1 MILFEYQEKAVKS
14 LFEKTEEALDFYE
27 VRKSKNKAVDTKT
40 IHFTSPTGSGKTIM
54 SFALMNEL
62 VQMYDNLVFVWIAP
76 NTLHTQSLDKFDKLV
91 DAISSPLNPID
102 SDGIESDNMLHE
114 NDILCLN
121 WSSLDKK
128 NNTLIRENESGK
140 YIDNIM
146 HLTRED
152 GKIII
157 ALIDESHIASQNDT
171 TKAYE
176 FLRKLNPT
184 VKLEITATPKKME
197 LGDENVEVPR
207 QEVVDAGVIKKQFV
221 FNAFED
227 SGVDNKKLV
236 KYAYDKLQEITQK
249 YNEYTNGKIIPL
261 MIIQIENEKTDD
273 YNRVKHEIERHL
285 TDIGI
290 NVSNEVAYYLSEDKD
305 KSENLAENNNPIQIV
320 FTKTAIATGWDC
332 PRASVLL
339 TFRKSNDD
347 KFKTQVLGR
356 INRMPE
362 LKHYGEELLDSAYVF
377 ANVSKY
383 IPDDPTSKYAMKT
396 VEEVEQETVPMK
408 DELKGKISL
417 PFLTK
422 AKVID
427 NYYNSEYDMKDYVVK
442 KCKEFVDVVT
452 IQIENVTNDII
463 KNLKVESLGEIQ
475 VAQSNADYI
484 LTPNEIENIISSKFV
499 QNGYESISISQKK
512 QPALFNVEINLTPFE
527 TINLLKILK
536 SKLEEKAN
544 HELTYLEIYKVI
556 LQQGNYENFISMLS
570 DIKNISSKKRLA
582 RLQKEVL
589 FEEMSDSITWSPEKS
604 FICNSK
610 LLLRLTKKSIYTKD
624 CIKDFNK
631 TERRFVALL
640 ETMSDVSYW
649 YRNGSRGDYFRI
661 PYKKENTVRE
671 FYPDFIVGYE
681 NGQIGIYD
689 TKSEMTASDGE
700 AKDKAEYLYTYCEK
714 FGFKNGLIKI
724 EEKGDVN
731 YFRINQRENYKN
743 YDDNK
748 VEWEDFGTL
757 TEDKNIFKDLEI

>member
-1 MILFEYQEKAVKS
+1 MILFVYQEKAVKS
-14 LFEKTEEALDFYE
+14 LFEKAEEALDFYE
-27 VRKSKNKAVDTKT
+27 VRKSKNRAVETKT

-54 SFALMNEL
+54 SFALMDEL
-62 VQMYDNLVFVWIAP
+62 VQVYDNLVFVWIAP

-91 DAISSPLNPID
+91 DDISSILNPID
-102 SDGIESDNMLHE
+102 SDGIESDNILHA

-128 NNTLIRENESGK
+128 NNTLIKENESGK

-152 GKIII
+152 EKIII
-157 ALIDESHIASQNDT
+157 ALIDESHIASSNDT
-171 TKAYE
+171 TKAYQ
-176 FLRKLNPT
+176 FLKKLNPT
-184 VKLEITATPKKME
+184 VKIEITATPKE
-197 LGDENVEVPR
+197 IGLGDEQVVVPR
-207 QEVVDAGVIKKQFV
+207 EEVVEAGVIKKQFI

-227 SGVDNKKLV
+227 SDIDNRKLV

-273 YNRVKHEIERHL
+273 YNRVKYEIERYL

-290 NVSNEVAYYLSEDKD
+290 NISSEVAYYLSEDKD
-305 KSENLAENNNPIQIV
+305 KSENLAENSNPIQIV

-383 IPDDPTSKYAMKT
+383 IPDDPNKFKVKT
-396 VEEVEQETVPMK
+396 PQEVEEETVSMK
-408 DELKGKISL
+408 DASKGKISL

-422 AKVID
+422 AMVVD
-427 NYYNSEYDMKDYVVK
+427 DYYNSKYDMKDYVIK
-442 KCKEFVDVVT
+442 QCEEFVDGAT
-452 IQIENVTNDII
+452 MQIRDVTNDII
-463 KNLKVESLGEIQ
+463 KNLKVESLREIQ
-475 VAQSNADYI
+475 VAQNNANYI
-484 LTPNEIENIISSKFV
+484 LTPNEIENVISSKFV
-499 QNGYESISISQKK
+499 QNGYESISVSQKK
-512 QPALFNVEINLTPFE
+512 QPTLFDIETNLTPFE
-527 TINLLKILK
+527 TINLLIILK
-536 SKLEEKAN
+536 SKLEEKN
-544 HELTYLEIYKVI
+544 NQKFSYLEIFQII
-556 LQQGNYENFISMLS
+556 LQHGNYENFVSMLS

-582 RLQKEVL
+582 RLQRETL
-589 FEEMSDSITWSPEKS
+589 FEEMNDSIRWSPEKS
-604 FICNSK
+604 FICDSK
-610 LLLRLTKKSIYTKD
+610 LLLGLTKKSIYTKD

-640 ETMSDVSYW
+640 ETMPNVLYW
-649 YRNGSRGDYFRI
+649 YRNGSRGDYFRV
-661 PYKKENTVRE
+661 PYKKENIVRE
-671 FYPDFIVGYE
+671 FYPDFIVVYTD
-681 NGQIGIYD
+681 GQIGIYD

-724 EEKGDVN
+724 EEKGDVY

-743 YDDNK
+743 YDNNK

-757 TEDKNIFKDLEI
+757 IEEKNIFKDLDG

>member
-1 MILFEYQEKAVKS
+1 MILFEYQQKAVQE
-14 LFEKTEEALDFYE
+14 LFGHAEDALDIYK
-27 VRKSKNKAVDTKT
+27 VKNDKGKITDTQT

-54 SFALMNEL
+54 AFVLMDEL
-62 VQMYDNLVFVWIAP
+62 IKVYDNLVFVWIAP
-76 NTLHTQSLDKFDKLV
+76 NTLHTQSLDKFDKLI
-91 DAISSPLNPID
+91 DTTLSELNPID
-102 SDGIESDNMLHE
+102 SDGIESDNVLKA
-114 NDILCLN
+114 NDVLCLN

-128 NNTLIRENESGK
+128 NNTLIKENESGK

-146 HLTRED
+146 HHTRED
-152 GKIII
+152 DKIII

-176 FLRKLNPT
+176 FLKKLNPT
-184 VKLEITATPKKME
+184 VKVEITATPKKME
-197 LGDENVEVPR
+197 LGDEKVEVSR
-207 QEVVDAGVIKKQFV
+207 EDVIEEGVIKKQFI
-221 FNAFED
+221 FNAFKD
-227 SGVDNKKLV
+227 DNIDNFKLV
-236 KYAYDKLQEITQK
+236 QYAYNKLQEITK
-249 YNEYTNGKIIPL
+249 MYDKYTNSSIIPL

-273 YNRVKHEIERHL
+273 FNRVKNEMERYL
-285 TDIGI
+285 EKIGI
-290 NVSNEVAYYLSEDKD
+290 NVSSEVAYYLSEDKD

-320 FTKTAIATGWDC
+320 FTKTAIAIGWDC

-383 IPDDPTSKYAMKT
+383 IPDDPNKFKVKT
-396 VEEVEQETVPMK
+396 PQEIEEETVYIK
-408 DELKGKISL
+408 SEIINKISL

-422 AKVID
+422 AKVITD
-427 NYYNSEYDMKDYVVK
+427 YYNSEYDMKDYVVK
-442 KCKEFVDVVT
+442 QCEEFVDDAN
-452 IQIENVTNDII
+452 IQIRDVTNDII
-463 KNLKVESLGEIQ
+463 KNLKVESIREIQ
-475 VAQSNADYI
+475 VAQNNADYT
-484 LTPNEIENIISSKFV
+484 LTPNEITNVISSKFTH
-499 QNGYESISISQKK
+499 NGYESISVLQKK
-512 QPALFNVEINLTPFE
+512 QPTLFDTEINLTPFE

-536 SKLEEKAN
+536 SKLEEKATQK
-544 HELTYLEIYKVI
+544 LTYLEIYKII
-556 LQQGNYENFISMLS
+556 LQHGNYENFISMLS
-570 DIKNISSKKRLA
+570 DIKKMSSKKRLA
-582 RLQKEVL
+582 RLQKEIL
-589 FEEMSDSITWSPEKS
+589 FEEMDDSIRWSPEKS
-604 FICNSK
+604 FICDSK

-640 ETMSDVSYW
+640 ETMPSVAYW
-649 YRNGSRGDYFRI
+649 YRNGSRGDYFRV
-661 PYKKENTVRE
+661 PYKKENVVRE
-671 FYPDFIVGYE
+671 FYPDFVVVYSDD
-681 NGQIGIYD
+681 QIGIYD

-700 AKDKAEYLYTYCEK
+700 AKDKAEYLYTYCDK

-724 EEKGDVN
+724 EEKGDVY

-757 TEDKNIFKDLEI
+757 IEKKNIFKDLDG